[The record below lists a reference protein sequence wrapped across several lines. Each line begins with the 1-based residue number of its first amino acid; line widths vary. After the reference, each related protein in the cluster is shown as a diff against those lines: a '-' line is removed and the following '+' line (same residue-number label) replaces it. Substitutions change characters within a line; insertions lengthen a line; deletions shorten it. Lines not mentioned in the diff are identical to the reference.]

1 MIAIA
6 RPPQDPQIRITE
18 ILNAAEP
25 LFYSKGYHET
35 AISDIAKKLGVA
47 QGTIYYYFK
56 SKEEL
61 LEALINRE
69 LSDCMAKIKMML
81 HGNEIPLCNKFQV
94 VIQTLFQS
102 LYHED
107 GLTFEFLYNDRTI
120 HFLDKLARQGDRLLT
135 PLLLEI
141 IEEGNR
147 ERYFNAAHPQAIVNI
162 VLAILDSL
170 INAIYEKV
178 PAELLHYQF
187 KLAEKLIETALGAK
201 QDTIQ
206 LLINNEFY

>member
-1 MIAIA
+1 MA

-61 LEALINRE
+61 LEALINRV
-69 LSDCMAKIKMML
+69 LSDYISKIKMMI
-81 HGNEIPLCNKFQV
+81 HSNKIPLCNKFQV

-107 GLTFEFLYNDRTI
+107 GLTFEFLYNDGTI
-120 HFLDKLARQGDRLLT
+120 HFLDKLSRQGDRLLA

-147 ERYFNAAHPQAIVNI
+147 EHFYHAAHPQAVVNI
-162 VLAILDSL
+162 VLSILDSL
-170 INAIYEKV
+170 INAIYERV
-178 PAELLHYQF
+178 PVEILRYQF
-187 KLAEKLIETALGAK
+187 KLAEKLIETALGAE

-206 LLINNEFY
+206 ILINNELY